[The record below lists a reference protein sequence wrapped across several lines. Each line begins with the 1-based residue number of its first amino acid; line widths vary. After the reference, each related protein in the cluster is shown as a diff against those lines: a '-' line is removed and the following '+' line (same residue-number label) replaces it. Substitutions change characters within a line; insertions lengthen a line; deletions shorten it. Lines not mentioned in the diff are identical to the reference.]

1 MQDNQTFKETQGV
14 NERERIWEKEYV
26 IKERERL
33 NSLRFRDQNGR
44 HKAK

>member
-1 MQDNQTFKETQGV
+1 MQDNKTFKETQGV
-14 NERERIWEKEYV
+14 NERETIWEKEYV

-44 HKAK
+44 QKAK